1 MKSYMEKII
10 QTTFFAAAITMAC
23 PLAAGGDLIGFWQP
37 YSRTAEWL
45 GSVTVEPDRLI
56 FEAGPTAQLEP
67 VRAGGSIFSIT
78 IPQDDTFLECGG
90 KSVNYVG
97 FHVLDNGLL
106 AFLHY
111 RADAPPAEPT
121 GRNSMEVIRNS
132 NGACAVI
139 FYAR

>member
-1 MKSYMEKII
+1 MNNYMEKII
-10 QTTFFAAAITMAC
+10 KTIFFAAVLTMAC
-23 PLAAGGDLIGFWQP
+23 PLTAGGDIIGFWQP
-37 YSRTAEWL
+37 YSRTAQWL
-45 GSVTVEPDRLI
+45 GSMTVAPDQLS

-67 VRAGGSIFSIT
+67 VRTGGSIFRIT
-78 IPQDDTFLECGG
+78 NAQDDSYLECGG
-90 KSVNYVG
+90 KPVNYVG

-121 GRNSMEVIRNS
+121 GRNSMEVIRN
-132 NGACAVI
+132 GACAVI